1 MGKRSLEGFLWS
13 HQSMKLLMYPRHFAL
28 KDWFLANEHFPSCSF
43 WIYHPIPWCLKFE
56 FLWRHTFLLYCC
68 TLNSKSVRFVKLHGF
83 NVRASC
89 FFHQL
94 LSEELEKCCSG
105 WKRGSEGKVK
115 GRTTMRFITE
125 PAVSEGVN
133 TRVNNRNSKYVN
145 QVTHEESER
154 INEVSLSSQKHLF

>member
-13 HQSMKLLMYPRHFAL
+13 HQSIKLFIHPRHFAL

-43 WIYHPIPWCLKFE
+43 WICHPIPWCLKFE

-68 TLNSKSVRFVKLHGF
+68 TLNSKSVKFVKLHGF

-89 FFHQL
+89 FFTSYSLKNLKNVALDESVARREKLRVEQPWD
-94 LSEELEKCCSG
+94 LSQSH
-105 WKRGSEGKVK
+105 
-115 GRTTMRFITE
+115 
-125 PAVSEGVN
+125 

-145 QVTHEESER
+145 QVTYEESER
-154 INEVSLSSQKHLF
+154 INEVLVSSQKHLF